1 LTGELIGGRRSFV
14 ASFVENIV
22 FDCVDAYRLARF
34 WSKVVAH
41 PLSDDDSPGDPE
53 TSIVVSGGPT
63 LCFQRV
69 PEPKTVKN
77 RVHVCLQP
85 DTTRDAEVERLVHL
99 GATMVDD
106 RRHPDGTGWAVL
118 ADPERN
124 EFCVLR
130 GVAEREHP
138 SAFA

>member
-1 LTGELIGGRRSFV
+1 V
-14 ASFVENIV
+14 ASFAENIV
-22 FDCVDAYRLARF
+22 IDCVDAFQLAGF
-34 WSKVVAH
+34 WSEVVAH
-41 PLSDDDSPGDPE
+41 PLSDDSPGDPE
-53 TSIVVSGGPT
+53 TSIVVPGGPT
-63 LCFQRV
+63 LWFQRV

-99 GATMVDD
+99 G
-106 RRHPDGTGWAVL
+106 GTGWAVL

-138 SAFA
+138 RAVA